1 MGGFGN
7 DIIDVSSVRYA
18 NNSLSGGIYGEEG
31 NDILWGGNGSDVL
44 NGGTGNDSLAG
55 GSGNDQLTGGTG
67 KDTFQFT
74 ASSGNDTI
82 TDFSVA
88 DTDTLEFYYQS
99 GASSTIGDLSVSS
112 GVITWST
119 GDQSR
124 EVQIDLTGTMTS
136 SDISDFDGLISFHE
150 IV

>member
-1 MGGFGN
+1 MC
-7 DIIDVSSVRYA
+7 I
-18 NNSLSGGIYGEEG
+18 
-31 NDILWGGNGSDVL
+31 
-44 NGGTGNDSLAG
+44 GTDS
-55 GSGNDQLTGGTG
+55 
-67 KDTFQFT
+67 FQFT

-82 TDFSVA
+82 TDFSA
-88 DTDTLEFYYQS
+88 SDTLEFYYQS
-99 GASSTIGDLSVSS
+99 SASSTISDLRVSN
-112 GVITWST
+112 GVITWNT